1 MSHLRHPIGLASGCF
16 ALESST
22 FFAFKVVSI
31 EPFPFELAVSLM
43 FPNAHPLALLL
54 SQ

>member
-1 MSHLRHPIGLASGCF
+1 LTSSIELVSGYF
-16 ALESST
+16 GLESST
-22 FFAFKVVSI
+22 FFAFEVVSI

-43 FPNAHPLALLL
+43 FLNGYPLALLL